1 MIASGCRTT
10 RDVAPRF
17 ETRNVEGLESI
28 SKLPNLAR
36 QMRVEGFS
44 AVTIAGTLG
53 ENFLRVFQSACG

>member
-28 SKLPNLAR
+28 SNLAR
-36 QMRVEGFS
+36 QMRAEGFS

-53 ENFLRVFQSACG
+53 ENFLRVFQSPCG